1 MEFSQFMAVVESEKK
16 GETDIELWR
25 RENVKMR
32 YKKVSATIKHL
43 SRREENC
50 VPIFKNIIVRQSPFP
65 RYSFEINEQE
75 NVMKQ

>member
-1 MEFSQFMAVVESEKK
+1 
-16 GETDIELWR
+16 
-25 RENVKMR
+25 MR